1 MSAEKKLKVVKNPK
15 NTGFAHLILSKKIYQ
30 LPIAVWLIFIF
41 SLLTRIPLILNDLP
55 PYQFCDETVYQN
67 DVIRMVSE
75 NDWIPK
81 EFRAGGFNIYPAYF
95 LFQLINLFLP
105 TPLDSLQMLVIGR
118 ILYALLL
125 PGISILFV
133 FKISNL
139 FVGKIPS
146 IITSFLFSVSILHY
160 VNFWYPD
167 TYIQFGILGF
177 LYFALLILLDINQS
191 VRSYLYLGIFLSVA
205 ISTKYTA
212 LALLAPALLLLL
224 YQFSKRHQIK
234 EFWKKS
240 MTSIGIFLFLTV
252 LLNFGAVLRTKSF
265 ISGFLFNL
273 NNYGSTVETR
283 YDGFLYYAAVLL
295 INSFTVFGFFY
306 LIVGIVISR
315 RDKFILIFLA
325 LYPLILIL
333 LLGDKRWVIARNMTS
348 ASSFLIPFIA
358 IGISWGI
365 QRIKSTNQIM
375 RKSFIL
381 IISTSLFVP
390 VVSYGYLV
398 TKDISTDTRILSAN
412 WISSNIERSVTVGVN
427 EFCSGSSPAQ
437 VAGNTVIID
446 PTLAQNLKYYVLN
459 SYWVNP
465 VSNKYLEKGVL
476 SLIDQSKIHFEQWN
490 STKLIGPLGTV
501 NLTESDFSEN
511 YEIMKLVRGNG
522 PDIIILKRVDK

>member
-1 MSAEKKLKVVKNPK
+1 
-15 NTGFAHLILSKKIYQ
+15 
-30 LPIAVWLIFIF
+30 
-41 SLLTRIPLILNDLP
+41 
-55 PYQFCDETVYQN
+55 VYQN
-67 DVIRMVSE
+67 DAIRMVSE

-95 LFQLINLFLP
+95 LFNLINFFLP
-105 TPLDSLQMLVIGR
+105 APLNTAQMLIIGR

-125 PGISILFV
+125 PAISILFV

-146 IITSFLFSVSILHY
+146 IITSLLFSVSILHY

-177 LYFALLILLDINQS
+177 LYFALLILLGTNQS
-191 VRSYLYLGIFLSVA
+191 IRSYLYLGIFLSVA

-224 YQFSKRHQIK
+224 YQFSKRRQNK

-240 MTSIGIFLFLTV
+240 LSSIGVFLFLTI
-252 LLNFGAVLRTKSF
+252 LLNVGAVLRTKSF
-265 ISGFLFNL
+265 INGFLFNL
-273 NNYGSTVETR
+273 NNYGSTIETR
-283 YDGFLYYAAVLL
+283 YDGFLYYTSVLL

-306 LIVGIVISR
+306 LVVGIVISR
-315 RDKFILIFLA
+315 RNKLILIFLA
-325 LYPLILIL
+325 LYPVILIL
-333 LLGDKRWVIARNMTS
+333 LLGDKRWVIARNMAA

-358 IGISWGI
+358 IGIGWAI
-365 QRIKSTNQIM
+365 QRMKSTDQVW
-375 RKSFIL
+375 RKSLAVAIAA
-381 IISTSLFVP
+381 SVFVP

-398 TKDISTDTRILSAN
+398 MKEISTDTRISAAN
-412 WISSNIERSVTVGVN
+412 WIATNIEKGATVGAN
-427 EFCSGSSPAQ
+427 EFCSGNSPAQ

-446 PTLAQNLKYYVLN
+446 PTLTQNLPYYVLN

-465 VSNKYLEKGVL
+465 YSNKYLEKGVL

-490 STKLIGPLGTV
+490 STKLIGSFGTV
-501 NLTESDFSEN
+501 EFAESDFPDN
-511 YEIMKLVRGNG
+511 YNLLKLFRGNG
-522 PDIIILKRVDK
+522 PDIIILKRVDE